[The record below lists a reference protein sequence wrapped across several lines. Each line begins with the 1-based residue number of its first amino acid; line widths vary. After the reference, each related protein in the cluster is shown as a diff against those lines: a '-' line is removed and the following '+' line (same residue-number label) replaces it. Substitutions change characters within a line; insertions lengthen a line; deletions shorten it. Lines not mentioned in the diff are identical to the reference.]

1 MSEEKNDKQ
10 RYTVT
15 TIPGQEEKIRINILQ
30 RIENAGLNDFVH
42 RVIVPIEKVRVKDKN
57 GQPAFKKNK
66 ETGELE
72 PKIKDTILY
81 PGYIFAECD
90 MTDKVWYEIRNTPG
104 VTGIAGSS
112 GGGQKPTPVTSMEME
127 SVLKRMGLVDNDMY
141 DSYKKDDEVK
151 IISGT
156 FKDVGGKI
164 IEIDKEKG
172 VVKIDTIFFGKHTTV
187 EVDFSEI
194 VHI

>member
-10 RYTVT
+10 WYTVT

-30 RIENAGLNDFVH
+30 RIENAGLNDLVH

-90 MTDKVWYEIRNTPG
+90 MNDKVWYEIRNTPG